1 MSDDALPECD
11 ALPEWAQYRLELATA
26 LAQLVVDTVYP
37 DEPDY
42 IETARK
48 KAEEFLYAM
57 EELRDY

>member
-1 MSDDALPECD
+1 MSDDALPEC
-11 ALPEWAQYRLELATA
+11 PEWAQYRLELATA

-48 KAEEFLYAM
+48 KAEEFLSAM